1 MNTKQL
7 GRSNVKVS
15 DQIFGCW
22 AIGGTYFTGAE
33 DEKSIAAIRE
43 AVDHGI
49 TSLDTAYI
57 YGNGHS
63 EQIVG
68 QAVKGYDREKLTIIT
83 KLWKTWMAKDLVE
96 TACDQSLKALDMDYI
111 DVYFIHYPS
120 DTGVPIADTMEAL
133 MKLKEKGKIR
143 CIGVS
148 NFSKDQ
154 LMEACKYGQID
165 VIQPCYSLVW
175 RFLDLEEMDYC
186 IQNQIGIISYCT
198 LAQGILTGKFNKDT
212 RFSKEDGRSRA
223 PLFQSP
229 YFEGA
234 LDVVDR
240 LRPFAQKY
248 DVTLAQL
255 SIRWVMQKEGI
266 TAPIVGAKSPAQVQD
281 NRKASSFVLSDS
293 DFAAIDEISKAFAYQ
308 LPRFK
313 TFFTAK

>member
-7 GRSNVKVS
+7 GKSNVMVS

-33 DEKSIAAIRE
+33 DEKSVAAIRE
-43 AVDHGI
+43 AIESGI

-57 YGNGHS
+57 YGKGHS
-63 EQIVG
+63 EQIV
-68 QAVKGYDREKLTIIT
+68 ARSIKGYDRSKLTLIT
-83 KLWKTWMAKDLVE
+83 KLWKDWMPKDLVE
-96 TACDQSLKALDMDYI
+96 TACDQSLKDLDTDYI

-120 DTGVPIADTMEAL
+120 DTGVPIADTMEAM

-154 LMEACKYGQID
+154 LIEACKYGQID

-186 IQNQIGIISYCT
+186 IENQIGVISYCT
-198 LAQGILTGKFNKDT
+198 LAQGILTGKFNKET
-212 RFSKEDGRSRA
+212 RFPKEDGRSRV

-229 YFEGA
+229 YYEGA
-234 LDVVDR
+234 LDVTEK
-240 LRPFAQKY
+240 LRPFAEKY
-248 DVTLAQL
+248 GVTLAQL
-255 SIRWVMQKEGI
+255 SIRWVMQKNGI
-266 TAPIVGAKSPAQVQD
+266 TAPIVGAKNPAQVQD
-281 NRKASSFVLSDS
+281 NVKASNFVISKE
-293 DFAAIDEISKAFAYQ
+293 DFAAMDAISREFAYN
-308 LPRFK
+308 LPRFR
-313 TFFTAK
+313 TFFSAE

>member
-7 GRSNVKVS
+7 GKSNVKVS

-133 MKLKEKGKIR
+133 MKLKESRPHEIATAQAI
-143 CIGVS
+143 IG
-148 NFSKDQ
+148 
-154 LMEACKYGQID
+154 
-165 VIQPCYSLVW
+165 
-175 RFLDLEEMDYC
+175 
-186 IQNQIGIISYCT
+186 CT
-198 LAQGILTGKFNKDT
+198 
-212 RFSKEDGRSRA
+212 
-223 PLFQSP
+223 
-229 YFEGA
+229 
-234 LDVVDR
+234 
-240 LRPFAQKY
+240 
-248 DVTLAQL
+248 
-255 SIRWVMQKEGI
+255 
-266 TAPIVGAKSPAQVQD
+266 
-281 NRKASSFVLSDS
+281 
-293 DFAAIDEISKAFAYQ
+293 
-308 LPRFK
+308 
-313 TFFTAK
+313 

>member
-7 GRSNVKVS
+7 GKSDVMVS

-33 DEKSIAAIRE
+33 DEKSVAAIRE
-43 AVDHGI
+43 AIESGI

-57 YGNGHS
+57 YGKGHS
-63 EQIVG
+63 EQIV
-68 QAVKGYDREKLTIIT
+68 ARSIKGYDRSKLTLIT
-83 KLWKTWMAKDLVE
+83 KLWKDWMPKDLVE
-96 TACDQSLKALDMDYI
+96 TACDQSLKDLDTDYI

-120 DTGVPIADTMEAL
+120 DTGVPIADTMEAM

-154 LMEACKYGQID
+154 LIEACKYGQID

-186 IQNQIGIISYCT
+186 IENQIGVISYCT
-198 LAQGILTGKFNKDT
+198 LAQGILTGKFNKET
-212 RFSKEDGRSRA
+212 RFPKEDGRSRV

-229 YFEGA
+229 YYEGA
-234 LDVVDR
+234 LDVTEK
-240 LRPFAQKY
+240 LRPFAEKY
-248 DVTLAQL
+248 GVTLAQL
-255 SIRWVMQKEGI
+255 SIR
-266 TAPIVGAKSPAQVQD
+266 
-281 NRKASSFVLSDS
+281 
-293 DFAAIDEISKAFAYQ
+293 
-308 LPRFK
+308 
-313 TFFTAK
+313 